1 MRLTDRICLV
11 GSGGLGVN
19 LTDPFD
25 CHIYLIDGGDELAIV
40 DVGSGFG
47 IDAILENV
55 RRDGYDPARIS
66 HVILTHAHGDHAGGS
81 ARMLAALDDRPMV
94 YLSSERAEA
103 LRTGD
108 EVAVS
113 IDIGKTVGIYPSD
126 YTLEPCRV
134 DVELADGSTIQVGDL
149 SIEVFETPGHA
160 DGHVSLLF
168 EENGKRQL
176 FAGDVVFFGGKIL
189 LQAIHDCRLDRQI
202 ASLRKLRSLEVDG
215 LFPGHFTFSLADG
228 QQHIERANQVLDKL
242 LIPEQAVG
250 AW

>member
-1 MRLTDRICLV
+1 
-11 GSGGLGVN
+11 
-19 LTDPFD
+19 
-25 CHIYLIDGGDELAIV
+25 
-40 DVGSGFG
+40 
-47 IDAILENV
+47 
-55 RRDGYDPARIS
+55 
-66 HVILTHAHGDHAGGS
+66 
-81 ARMLAALDDRPMV
+81 MLAALDDRPMV